1 MVVSPVW
8 LGEDLL
14 GTVYIKPSLN
24 DLWVSTKLDSAV
36 LCAMVLLGIGLATM
50 ISLVLQKLISN
61 PILALLQTTKEVS
74 VARDYS
80 LRAKL
85 SGADEIGELI
95 FGFNNM
101 LAQIEQRD
109 ITLEATQGELE
120 LRIEQALWR
129 LKENQ
134 GQLVNNEKMAS
145 LGGLVAGVAHEI
157 NTPVGVGVT
166 AASTLREETKTATT
180 LYETGELTKSSL
192 K

>member
-8 LGEDLL
+8 LGEDLFV
-14 GTVYIKPSLN
+14 TVYIKPSLN

-145 LGGLVAGVAHEI
+145 LGGLVAGVAREI